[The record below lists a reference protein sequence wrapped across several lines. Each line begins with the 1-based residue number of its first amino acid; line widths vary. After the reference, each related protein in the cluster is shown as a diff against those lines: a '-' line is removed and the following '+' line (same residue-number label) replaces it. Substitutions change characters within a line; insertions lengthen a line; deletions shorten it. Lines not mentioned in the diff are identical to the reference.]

1 MWISWAKIDIAL
13 TFFGAPHHPTE
24 WIRKGF
30 YAFDAGCPLRPSY
43 QIGHVG
49 KNHHVHVVDSIWKH
63 HVPKWHA
70 MQKVQ
75 SEEQGNSNLKG
86 QIYVKSS
93 KWKKNAHLTLHFTRP
108 WTRQPLNGEACAWS
122 ASGMYQLSRKEE
134 NFTGKLDLLADSFP
148 TFPFRFYLR
157 RSHQRWA
164 PQVNKSF
171 FFFFF
176 FSFFFSFI
184 SHPQISD
191 FGLSNTNWTLLSKT
205 LPTGCCL
212 VRLNQLAV
220 A

>member
-1 MWISWAKIDIAL
+1 M
-13 TFFGAPHHPTE
+13 
-24 WIRKGF
+24 
-30 YAFDAGCPLRPSY
+30 
-43 QIGHVG
+43 G
-49 KNHHVHVVDSIWKH
+49 KNWYCANFFWRTPPPHGMDSEGLLRLWCRMSAPSIISNRTCRKKSPCACGRFNLKTSSTS
-63 HVPKWHA
+63 VACYATHA
-70 MQKVQ
+70 KSTERVR
-75 SEEQGNSNLKG
+75 QGNANWKK
-86 QIYVKSS
+86 QFNVKSS
-93 KWKKNAHLTLHFTRP
+93 EWQKMHLWRDHERGSP
-108 WTRQPLNGEACAWS
+108 SSLNREACAWS